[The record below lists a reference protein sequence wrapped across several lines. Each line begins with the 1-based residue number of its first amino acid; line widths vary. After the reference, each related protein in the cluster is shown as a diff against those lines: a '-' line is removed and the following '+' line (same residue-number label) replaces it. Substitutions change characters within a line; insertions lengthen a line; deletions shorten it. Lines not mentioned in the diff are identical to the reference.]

1 MFHLLSFLTMEKHN
15 HIWAW
20 ILLFNEHEQTGILKL
35 IVLGVYKNSVIH
47 NFFYTPL
54 WFLKGWTSCLKLLL
68 LENQFFMW
76 HCHASN
82 NSLAPFP
89 VPDLSGFIYK
99 KEVVLAGKKAYQL
112 IFSPSSLSQLKK
124 LLWNK
129 MATSFPSTLFLA
141 YDPSPV
147 HCH

>member
-1 MFHLLSFLTMEKHN
+1 MFHLLSFLTTEKHN
-15 HIWAW
+15 PIWAW

-35 IVLGVYKNSVIH
+35 IVLGVYKNSLIH
-47 NFFYTPL
+47 DFFCTPL

-76 HCHASN
+76 HCRASN
-82 NSLAPFP
+82 NSLVRFLFQTSMI
-89 VPDLSGFIYK
+89 LSIK
-99 KEVVLAGKKAYQL
+99 KEVVVAGKKAYQL
-112 IFSPSSLSQLKK
+112 IFSHSSLPQLKK

-129 MATSFPSTLFLA
+129 MVASFLSTSFLA

-147 HCH
+147 HCN